1 MIIEGDDLKVP
12 AIYRRKALRHSFT
25 TEPPA
30 PIPTQHAPGWF
41 HVWISLC
48 GVVIFGSSLYIAHVY
63 SEFRVAARCYASGS
77 FTFDSV
83 TYRCTPVPPTRA
95 KEVPLT

>member
-63 SEFRVAARCYASGS
+63 SEFRITAQCHASGS

-83 TYRCTPVPPTRA
+83 TYSCASTLAPQAR
-95 KEVPLT
+95 EVPLT